1 MTKVTIPQVPSKRD
15 GTKVWT
21 PTFKGGFVSL
31 LKAKSIPGT
40 DQEPLYSIM
49 MLFPDDA
56 DLKPMQEAVR
66 EAAKNK
72 WGENAKKVVGSP
84 KFKDPF
90 KHQGDMVD
98 KNGDLYAGMVD
109 GGICVQASCK
119 KSYGPPQVIDMYMND
134 LVDAGE
140 VYSGAYYRAT
150 VNAYAWEHSVG
161 GKGVSFGLSNVQ
173 KLADGPKLGGGRSD
187 VKEDFQP
194 IKAANDD
201 DDGDAW
207 DDAA

>member
-66 EAAKNK
+66 
-72 WGENAKKVVGSP
+72 
-84 KFKDPF
+84 
-90 KHQGDMVD
+90 
-98 KNGDLYAGMVD
+98 
-109 GGICVQASCK
+109 
-119 KSYGPPQVIDMYMND
+119 
-134 LVDAGE
+134 
-140 VYSGAYYRAT
+140 
-150 VNAYAWEHSVG
+150 
-161 GKGVSFGLSNVQ
+161 
-173 KLADGPKLGGGRSD
+173 
-187 VKEDFQP
+187 
-194 IKAANDD
+194 
-201 DDGDAW
+201 
-207 DDAA
+207 